1 MLVLF
6 GGGDGLSVFLVET
19 YVLKPEKQAELA
31 AYKKKWR
38 KFFGYKDG
46 RLLSFKEV
54 KSHRMFS
61 QLVGGNAD
69 GYVEMFEFESL
80 AGLERF
86 LGELMKSGY
95 MTKLYPEFI
104 SLIVPGSRSTSVWA
118 PYTYT

>member
-6 GGGDGLSVFLVET
+6 GGGGGLSVFLVET

-46 RLLSFKEV
+46 RLLSFKEE

-61 QLVGGNAD
+61 QLIGNAD

-80 AGLERF
+80 AGIERF
-86 LGELMKSGY
+86 LGKLMKSGY
-95 MTKLYPEFI
+95 MTKLYPVFI
-104 SLIVPGSRSTSVWA
+104 SLIVPDSRSTSVWA
-118 PYTYT
+118 SYT

>member
-1 MLVLF
+1 M
-6 GGGDGLSVFLVET
+6 
-19 YVLKPEKQAELA
+19 LKPEKQAELA

-54 KSHRMFS
+54 KSHWMFS

-80 AGLERF
+80 AGIERF
-86 LGELMKSGY
+86 LSKLVKSGY
-95 MTKLYPEFI
+95 MTKLYPVFI
-104 SLIVPGSRSTSVWA
+104 SLIVPGSRSTRVWA
-118 PYTYT
+118 SYAYT